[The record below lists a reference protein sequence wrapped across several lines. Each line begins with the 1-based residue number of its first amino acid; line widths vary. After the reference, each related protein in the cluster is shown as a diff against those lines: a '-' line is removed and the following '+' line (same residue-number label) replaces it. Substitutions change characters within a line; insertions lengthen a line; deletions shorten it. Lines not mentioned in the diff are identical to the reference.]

1 MKRIVIGILLLICVV
16 SLVESGSIRTAYAQ
30 TVDAADAQANSGA
43 NSGADAQADTGHSQA
58 AAALSALAFH
68 AREGVEA
75 AETNDPS
82 VMQREAIELSA
93 TWDAIEDSVRAADP
107 GIYSEIEAALQRVE
121 AAVAAN
127 PSVPT
132 ETTAAFDHLL
142 DEINEGVEHLNAGIA
157 TTTSNA
163 SRATVGDFQEKLTAA
178 LAGVSNRSE
187 VDSENAV
194 LAAISLW
201 PGIEGTVAAK
211 SSSAYDTVEAQL
223 SVAAAA
229 LQAEPA
235 DWAGA
240 EKALETMQAALAPVG
255 AEQTYTVFD
264 SAAIM
269 LREGLEALLV
279 IAALLAVLRRS
290 NNQDKQVWI
299 WGGAVLGIV
308 LSIAVAFVL
317 QAVFSQVAGGQNR
330 ELIEGVASLIAA
342 GLLIYVS
349 YWLHSKASLRGWQ
362 RYIDAGT
369 AKALAK
375 GNLIGLGLLALLA
388 VFREGAE
395 TTIFYLGMAPAIST
409 GDLLLGIGIG
419 ILLLGIA
426 AWLMLVGGVRL
437 PVRLFFRIA
446 GFLVFYLGFKFIG
459 TGIHNLQVAGV
470 VGTTPIPFLP
480 AIPVLGIYPTW
491 QTLIPQLL
499 MLGFAIAMGL
509 RLHAQDRRL
518 AAAAAA
524 A

>member
-1 MKRIVIGILLLICVV
+1 MKRLEIAVFLFVCLF
-16 SLVESGSIRTAYAQ
+16 SLAGPGSIRTAAAQ
-30 TVDAADAQANSGA
+30 SGGSDKTAAS
-43 NSGADAQADTGHSQA
+43 TGNTQA
-58 AAALSALAFH
+58 AAALTALAFH

-75 AETNDPS
+75 AEANDPAA
-82 VMQREAIELSA
+82 MQREAIELKA
-93 TWDAIEDSVRAADP
+93 TWGAVEDSVRTADP
-107 GIYSEIEAALQRVE
+107 GLYGEIEAALHRVE
-121 AAVAAN
+121 TALAAA
-127 PSVPT
+127 PLVPT
-132 ETTAAFDHLL
+132 ETNAAFDHLL
-142 DEINEGVEHLNAGIA
+142 DEINEGIEHLNAGLTTAGPSA
-157 TTTSNA
+157 TA
-163 SRATVGDFQEKLTAA
+163 ATLADFQAKLTAA
-178 LAGVSNRSE
+178 RAGVAARSE
-187 VDSENAV
+187 GESENAV
-194 LAAISLW
+194 LAALSLW
-201 PGIEGTVAAK
+201 PGIEGTVAAQ
-211 SSSAYDTVEAQL
+211 SSSAYETVEAQL
-223 SVAAAA
+223 GAAAAA
-229 LQAEPA
+229 LQTEPA
-235 DWAGA
+235 DWAA
-240 EKALETMQAALAPVG
+240 ADKALASMQAALAPIG

-330 ELIEGVASLIAA
+330 ELIEGITSLIAA

-369 AKALAK
+369 TKALAK

-395 TTIFYLGMAPAIST
+395 TTIFYLGMAPAISP

-419 ILLLGIA
+419 MLLLAVA

-446 GFLVFYLGFKFIG
+446 GFLVFYLGFKFVG

-480 AIPVLGIYPTW
+480 AVPVLGIYPTW

-499 MLGFAIAMGL
+499 MLAFAVAMAL
-509 RLHAQDRRL
+509 RLHAQDRQL

>member
-1 MKRIVIGILLLICVV
+1 MKRLETTVFLFVCLL
-16 SLVESGSIRTAYAQ
+16 SLVAPGSIRTAAAQ
-30 TVDAADAQANSGA
+30 TGGSDNAGASTNS
-43 NSGADAQADTGHSQA
+43 NQA
-58 AAALSALAFH
+58 AAALSVLAFH
-68 AREGVEA
+68 AREGAEA
-75 AETNDPS
+75 AKENDLAA
-82 VMQREAIELSA
+82 MKRESIELKS
-93 TWDAIEDSVRAADP
+93 TWGAVEDSVRAADP
-107 GIYSEIEAALQRVE
+107 GLYGEIEAALHRVE
-121 AAVAAN
+121 AALSAKPLVT
-127 PSVPT
+127 T

-142 DEINEGVEHLNAGIA
+142 DEIDEGVEHLGAGL
-157 TTTSNA
+157 TTAAPVAGGA
-163 SRATVGDFQEKLTAA
+163 SLTDFQAQLTAA
-178 LAGVSNRSE
+178 RAGVAARSE

-194 LAAISLW
+194 LAALNLW
-201 PGIEGTVAAK
+201 PGIEGAVAAK
-211 SSSAYDTVEAQL
+211 SSTAYETVEAQL
-223 SVAAAA
+223 GTAAAS

-235 DWAGA
+235 DWAAA
-240 EKALETMQAALAPVG
+240 EMALETMQAALAPIG

-290 NNQDKQVWI
+290 NNQDKQIWI
-299 WGGAVLGIV
+299 WGGAVLGIA
-308 LSIAVAFVL
+308 LSIAVAFIL

-330 ELIEGVASLIAA
+330 ELIEGITSLIAA

-395 TTIFYLGMAPAIST
+395 TTIFYIGMAPAISPS
-409 GDLLLGIGIG
+409 DLLLGIGIG
-419 ILLLGIA
+419 ILLLGVA

-446 GFLVFYLGFKFIG
+446 GLLVFYLGFKFVG

-480 AIPVLGIYPTW
+480 AIPVVGIYPTW

-499 MLGFAIAMGL
+499 MLAFAVAMAL
-509 RLHAQDRRL
+509 RLHAQDRQL
-518 AAAAAA
+518 AAAAATA
-524 A
+524 

>member
-1 MKRIVIGILLLICVV
+1 MKRIEIVVFLFACLL
-16 SLVESGSIRTAYAQ
+16 SLLGPGSIRTAAAQ
-30 TVDAADAQANSGA
+30 SVESDSAAASSA
-43 NSGADAQADTGHSQA
+43 TSQA

-75 AETNDPS
+75 AEANDPAA
-82 VMQREAIELSA
+82 MQRESIELEA
-93 TWDAIEDSVRAADP
+93 TWEAIEDSVRTADP
-107 GIYSEIEAALQRVE
+107 GLYGEIEAALHRVE
-121 AAVAAN
+121 TALAAKPLVA
-127 PSVPT
+127 T
-132 ETTAAFDHLL
+132 DTTAAFDHLL
-142 DEINEGVEHLNAGIA
+142 DEINEGVEHLGAGLTTAAPSTSGA
-157 TTTSNA
+157 TLA
-163 SRATVGDFQEKLTAA
+163 DFQASLAAA
-178 LAGVSNRSE
+178 LAGVTAHSE
-187 VDSENAV
+187 TDSENAV
-194 LAAISLW
+194 LAAINLW

-211 SSSAYDTVEAQL
+211 SSSAYETVETQL
-223 SVAAAA
+223 GAAAAA

-235 DWAGA
+235 DWAAA
-240 EKALETMQAALAPVG
+240 EKALESMQTVLAPVG
-255 AEQTYTVFD
+255 TEQTYTVFD

-317 QAVFSQVAGGQNR
+317 QALFGQVAGGQNR
-330 ELIEGVASLIAA
+330 ELIEGITSLTAA

-375 GNLIGLGLLALLA
+375 GNLIGLGLLSLLA

-419 ILLLGIA
+419 MLLLGIA

-446 GFLVFYLGFKFIG
+446 GFFVFYLGFKFIG

-480 AIPVLGIYPTW
+480 AMPVLGIYPTW

-499 MLGFAIAMGL
+499 MLAFAVAMGL

-518 AAAAAA
+518 AAAAVAA
-524 A
+524 

>member
-1 MKRIVIGILLLICVV
+1 MKRIEIAVILFVCLL
-16 SLVESGSIRTAYAQ
+16 SLLGPGGTRTVAAQSGE
-30 TVDAADAQANSGA
+30 ADATANT
-43 NSGADAQADTGHSQA
+43 NNTQA
-58 AAALSALAFH
+58 AAALSAIAFH

-75 AETNDPS
+75 AEANDPAA
-82 VMQREAIELSA
+82 MQREAIELKA
-93 TWDAIEDSVRAADP
+93 TWEAVEDSVRAADP
-107 GIYSEIEAALQRVE
+107 GLYGEIEAALHRVE
-121 AAVAAN
+121 TALAAKPLVA
-127 PSVPT
+127 T
-132 ETTAAFDHLL
+132 ETNAAFKHLL
-142 DEINEGVEHLNAGIA
+142 DELDEGVEHLNAGHA
-157 TTTSNA
+157 TAAPTA
-163 SRATVGDFQEKLTAA
+163 GGATLADFEAKLTAA
-178 LAGVSNRSE
+178 RAGVAARNE
-187 VDSENAV
+187 TDSENAV
-194 LAAISLW
+194 LAAVSVW
-201 PGIEGTVAAK
+201 PGIEGAVAAK
-211 SSSAYDTVEAQL
+211 SSSAYETVEAQL
-223 SVAAAA
+223 GAAAAA
-229 LQAEPA
+229 LEAEPA
-235 DWAGA
+235 DWAAA
-240 EKALETMQAALAPVG
+240 EKALETMQAALAPIG

-317 QAVFSQVAGGQNR
+317 QAVFNQVAGGQNR
-330 ELIEGVASLIAA
+330 ELIEGITSLIAA

-362 RYIDAGT
+362 RYINAGT

-375 GNLIGLGLLALLA
+375 GNLLGLALLALLA

-395 TTIFYLGMAPAIST
+395 TTIFYLGMAPAISPS
-409 GDLLLGIGIG
+409 DLLLGIGIG
-419 ILLLGIA
+419 MLLLVIA
-426 AWLMLVGGVRL
+426 AWLMLVVGVRL

-446 GFLVFYLGFKFIG
+446 GFLVFYLGFKFVG

-470 VGTTPIPFLP
+470 VGVTPIPFLP
-480 AIPVLGIYPTW
+480 TIPLLGIYPTW

-499 MLGFAIAMGL
+499 MLGFAVAMAL
-509 RLHAQDRRL
+509 RLHAQDRQL

>member
-1 MKRIVIGILLLICVV
+1 MKRIEIVLFLVVGLL
-16 SLVESGSIRTAYAQ
+16 SLVGPGSVRTAAAQ
-30 TVDAADAQANSGA
+30 TGASDSTAASTGSNQAV
-43 NSGADAQADTGHSQA
+43 
-58 AAALSALAFH
+58 AALSALAFH

-75 AETNDPS
+75 ANENDAAA
-82 VMQREAIELSA
+82 MQREAIELHA
-93 TWDAIEDSVRAADP
+93 TWDAVEDSVRTADP
-107 GIYSEIEAALQRVE
+107 ALYGEIEAALHRVE
-121 AAVAAN
+121 TSLAAT
-127 PSVPT
+127 PFVPT
-132 ETTAAFDHLL
+132 ETTAAFEHLL
-142 DEINEGVEHLNAGIA
+142 DEIDEGVEHLDAGL
-157 TTTSNA
+157 TTTAADANG
-163 SRATVGDFQEKLTAA
+163 ATLADFQAGLSAA
-178 LAGVSNRSE
+178 LAGVAARSE
-187 VDSENAV
+187 ADSENALLV
-194 LAAISLW
+194 ALNIW
-201 PGIEGTVAAK
+201 PSVEGTVAAK

-223 SVAAAA
+223 GTAAAA
-229 LQAEPA
+229 LRAEPA
-235 DWAGA
+235 DWAAA
-240 EKALETMQAALAPVG
+240 EAALATMQTALAPISV
-255 AEQTYTVFD
+255 EQTYTVFD

-299 WGGAVLGIV
+299 WGGAIVGIV

-330 ELIEGVASLIAA
+330 ELIEGVTSLIAA

-369 AKALAK
+369 TKALAK

-395 TTIFYLGMAPAIST
+395 TTIFYLGMAPAISM
-409 GDLLLGIGIG
+409 GDLLLGIGIA
-419 ILLLGIA
+419 ILLLAVA

-446 GFLVFYLGFKFIG
+446 GFLVFYLGFKFVG

-470 VGTTPIPFLP
+470 VPTTPIPFLP

-499 MLGFAIAMGL
+499 MLTFAIVMGL
-509 RLHAQDRRL
+509 RLHVQDRRL

>member
-1 MKRIVIGILLLICVV
+1 MKRIEVAIFLFVCILSLLGP
-16 SLVESGSIRTAYAQ
+16 GSIRTVAAQ
-30 TVDAADAQANSGA
+30 SGS
-43 NSGADAQADTGHSQA
+43 SGRDDGSATKNQA

-75 AETNDPS
+75 AKTNDPAA
-82 VMQREAIELSA
+82 MQRESIELSA
-93 TWDAIEDSVRAADP
+93 TWDAIEDSVRTADP
-107 GIYSEIEAALQRVE
+107 GLYGEIEAAIHRVE
-121 AAVAAN
+121 TAVAAK
-127 PSVPT
+127 PLVST
-132 ETTAAFDHLL
+132 ETNAAFEHLL
-142 DEINEGVEHLNAGIA
+142 DEIGEGVEHLNAGITSTA
-157 TTTSNA
+157 SNA
-163 SRATVGDFQEKLTAA
+163 SEATLADFQAKLSAA
-178 LAGVSNRSE
+178 LAGVSARSE
-187 VDSENAV
+187 ADSENAV
-194 LAAISLW
+194 LAAITLW
-201 PGIEGTVAAK
+201 PGIEGSVAAK
-211 SSSAYDTVEAQL
+211 SSSAYETVESQL
-223 SVAAAA
+223 GAAAA
-229 LQAEPA
+229 TLRAEPA
-235 DWAGA
+235 DWAAA
-240 EKALETMQAALAPVG
+240 EKALETMQSALAPIG
-255 AEQTYTVFD
+255 TEQTYTVFD

-308 LSIAVAFVL
+308 LSIAVAFIL
-317 QAVFSQVAGGQNR
+317 QAVFTQVAGGQNR
-330 ELIEGVASLIAA
+330 EAIEGITSLIAA

-369 AKALAK
+369 ANALAK
-375 GNLIGLGLLALLA
+375 GNLVGLGLLALLA

-395 TTIFYLGMAPAIST
+395 TTIFYLGMAPAISK

-419 ILLLGIA
+419 VLLLAIA
-426 AWLMLVGGVRL
+426 AWLMLVAGVRL

-446 GFLVFYLGFKFIG
+446 GYLVFYLGFKFIG

-470 VGTTPIPFLP
+470 VGTTPIPFLL

-499 MLGFAIAMGL
+499 MLTVAIVMGL